1 MIQLATFLTAYV
13 FLGIAH
19 GEGCKDNATVGE
31 VLAAVQTE
39 TYFLTGTTNKSREAC
54 SFLSGTGLT
63 EDCVSGTPVTYGYKN
78 GREWVNNTDVVE
90 KPEKPDRFPSRL
102 SGPLKGMRVVARG
115 ENCFTLR
122 KQNETEVWVAVSAV
136 DVSTCC
142 KEKLE
147 KKFKDNTYA
156 TTYEHGVC

>member
-39 TYFLTGTTNKSREAC
+39 TYFLTGTTNKSRETC

-78 GREWVNNTDVVE
+78 GREWVNNTDVVDQTG
-90 KPEKPDRFPSRL
+90 KSDRFPSRL

-122 KQNETEVWVAVSAV
+122 KQTETEVWVAASAV

-142 KEKLE
+142 KDKLE
-147 KKFKDNTYA
+147 KKFKDNIYA